1 MATTEMVLNCEC
13 GGPLRVLDRSGHSLT
28 ATCLVCRHA
37 SLIIEPP
44 RFPACIH
51 LCDFHLKR
59 GDVPQGRPYDDL
71 VMATKLYE
79 DLVFDRWPSSATE
92 LDFGIDSSDHLGALQ
107 FAVQSG
113 VTPYDLDRVIADGPA
128 ITQLVHSVPVQ
139 PYPVVFK
146 TIWDGID
153 WIEYDE

>member
-1 MATTEMVLNCEC
+1 
-13 GGPLRVLDRSGHSLT
+13 
-28 ATCLVCRHA
+28 
-37 SLIIEPP
+37 
-44 RFPACIH
+44 
-51 LCDFHLKR
+51 
-59 GDVPQGRPYDDL
+59 
-71 VMATKLYE
+71 MATKLYE